1 MSEERSRQVAP
12 TEEDILIMCL
22 MLFLNK
28 KKTANNLTVNMRT
41 LEIQSEGT
49 D

>member
-1 MSEERSRQVAP
+1 MRDARLRDAGR
-12 TEEDILIMCL
+12 
-22 MLFLNK
+22 NK